1 MGVEPISSVS
11 WYYSDTKK
19 KENVSCLAVTI
30 KSYNANM
37 GDINNS
43 DMLVHL
49 NRTPVKAKR
58 WYMRMFAYVIDLSI
72 TNAWIIYRWDCK
84 ALAETGLTL
93 KNFRIQVFRS
103 ASGQR
108 LGTSRPRK
116 SSATSGSLNTTV
128 DVPTPVR
135 GHCSHVPEN
144 SVRFDL
150 TLFHAPVYTTRQTCK
165 FCSRKGHILRSNVLC
180 RVCKVNLC
188 LNAERNYII
197 KYHEIV
203 A

>member
-1 MGVEPISSVS
+1 
-11 WYYSDTKK
+11 
-19 KENVSCLAVTI
+19 
-30 KSYNANM
+30 M
-37 GDINNS
+37 GDIDNS

-49 NRTPVKAKR
+49 NRTPMKAKR
-58 WYMRMFAYVIDLSI
+58 WYMRMLAYVIDLSI
-72 TNAWIIYRWDCK
+72 TNAWIQVYRRDCI

-108 LGTSRPRK
+108 PGTSRPRR
-116 SSATSGSLNTTV
+116 SSAAPGSLNTTV
-128 DVPTPVR
+128 DVPMPVR
-135 GHCSHVPEN
+135 GHRSHVPEN

-150 TLFHAPVYTTRQTCK
+150 TLFHAPVYTTHQTCRL
-165 FCSRKGHILRSNVLC
+165 CSRKGHILRSNVLC

-188 LNAERNYII
+188 LNAEINCFI

>member
-1 MGVEPISSVS
+1 MGGI
-11 WYYSDTKK
+11 D
-19 KENVSCLAVTI
+19 
-30 KSYNANM
+30 
-37 GDINNS
+37 NS

-49 NRTPVKAKR
+49 NRIPMKAKR
-58 WYMRMFAYVIDLSI
+58 LYMRMFAYVIDLSI
-72 TNAWIIYRWDCK
+72 TNAWIIYRRDCK

-108 LGTSRPRK
+108 PGTSLPRR
-116 SSATSGSLNTTV
+116 SSATPGSLNTTV
-128 DVPTPVR
+128 DVPMPVR
-135 GHCSHVPEN
+135 GHRSHVPDN

-150 TLFHAPVYTTRQTCK
+150 TFFHAPVYTTRQTCK
-165 FCSRKGHILRSNVLC
+165 FCSRKGHILRPNVLC

-188 LNAERNYII
+188 LNAERNCFI